1 VDEPAFRSTALAA
14 NASKDEKIA
23 VDVQNAQLVKVN
35 TQLIQGNA
43 QLRKNNAQ
51 LVKDNARLV
60 KDNAMLQENRKS
72 EREMAIAEAD
82 QLGDEIETLQTSL
95 AGQSAG
101 KKHDL
106 DEMLNYYESLQSE
119 SVEHKQTRRAGVKNK
134 KVRRGK
140 REVIQPDCHNEV

>member
-60 KDNAMLQENRKS
+60 KDNTTLQEKMES

-82 QLGDEIETLQTSL
+82 QLGDEIETLKASL
-95 AGQSAG
+95 AGQSAS
-101 KKHDL
+101 KKRDR
-106 DEMLNYYESLQSE
+106 DEMLEYHGSLH
-119 SVEHKQTRRAGVKNK
+119 SVPVGNKQTRRAGVKNR

-140 REVIQPDCHNEV
+140 REVI